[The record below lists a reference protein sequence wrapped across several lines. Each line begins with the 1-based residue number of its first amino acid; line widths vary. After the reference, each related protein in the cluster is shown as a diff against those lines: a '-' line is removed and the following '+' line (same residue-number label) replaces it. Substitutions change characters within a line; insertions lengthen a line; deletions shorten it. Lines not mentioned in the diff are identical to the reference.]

1 MGTEIEGGNLN
12 TKNEVERGSKEPDRE
27 RGNSENVFE
36 VEVENDA
43 EVEDLKPEF
52 VKHKT
57 FDEICVNVVCLTD
70 DELQAARENV
80 RESIYR
86 YKKRKQIRMMQVS
99 KIQMISLQM

>member
-43 EVEDLKPEF
+43 EVEDLELEF

-57 FDEICVNVVCLTD
+57 FDEICVNVACLTD
-70 DELQAARENV
+70 DDDDEFQAARENV

-86 YKKRKQIRMMQVS
+86 YKKKESR
-99 KIQMISLQM
+99 